1 MKTLLLAIILVVAG
15 SAVALPDKTT
25 RTGLR
30 PVQKPAESPIRD
42 TVAVS
47 ADSVLDIVGYDKPL
61 RSRKESLFITNR
73 SGRHLEK
80 AELLLNYRD
89 MEGRQL
95 HQVTRWVECDIPAG
109 ETRQVTFP
117 SWDTQLS
124 FYYHLSRPPR
134 SGSVTPFDVTCRPLR
149 LILSTP

>member
-1 MKTLLLAIILVVAG
+1 MKTLMLVMIFAVAA

-30 PVQKPAESPIRD
+30 PVQESAPPPIWD
-42 TVAVS
+42 TGTVS
-47 ADSVLDIVGYDKPL
+47 SDSVLDIVGYDKPL

-73 SGRHLEK
+73 SDRHLEK
-80 AELLLNYRD
+80 AELSLNYRD

-95 HQVTRWVECDIPAG
+95 HQVTRWVNCDIPAG

-134 SGSVTPFDVTCRPLR
+134 TASVTPYDVTCRPLR
-149 LILSTP
+149 IILSIQ